1 MASAGLATT
10 TTPTGHDEAALS
22 ARKTPTSLSLMP
34 VAACEQAS
42 INEQHLKAD
51 WQAQITFRED
61 AATLG
66 TLKNN

>member
-1 MASAGLATT
+1 
-10 TTPTGHDEAALS
+10 
-22 ARKTPTSLSLMP
+22 MP